1 MRVQHTKLHLGLL
14 ALLSVGLSNPL
25 AAAPTSSPSKPK
37 PVWEVNLKAY
47 GFRTFRHGFVNDYGS
62 SAALACTRGTVAVAY
77 DSIGDYIGNG
87 TTGQTQWSGSWN
99 IVVLF
104 FDRDSSKLVEKKSW
118 LGDLRPELFATPGGN
133 FILHLTRLEA
143 TRQGRRLPPGAL
155 ILLSRLGEE
164 LKRLDLPLDPNQR
177 HEWWEV
183 QTSPSGQS
191 LLLLHHLENLRQYQ
205 FYNVDTLEPH
215 SAWTEAG
222 DIPNRVISISDH
234 QMLRTSTR
242 KGEWR
247 VYLGDSESVGRE
259 IAEDSRVSGVPRFL
273 SNNLLI
279 MTRRNPIQISV
290 LKPPGEEVFLYREP
304 TGGAHNW
311 SEQPEVSADG
321 VHFAAVIVIG
331 PQSLFSMPHAFIYIW
346 KVPEPNPDQILQIS
360 PPSVWGSMITLSP
373 EGDCLVM
380 IDKAKLRLLRVP

>member
-1 MRVQHTKLHLGLL
+1 MRVQRTNLPLGLL
-14 ALLSVGLSNPL
+14 ALLSIGLSNPL
-25 AAAPTSSPSKPK
+25 AATPTTSLSKPK

-47 GFRTFRHGFVNDYGS
+47 GFRTFRHGLVNDYGS
-62 SAALACTRGTVAVAY
+62 SAALACTPATVAVAF
-77 DSIGDYIGNG
+77 DSMGDYIGNG
-87 TTGQTQWSGSWN
+87 ATGQTQWSGSWN

-104 FDRDSSKLVEKKSW
+104 FDRYSSKLLARKSW
-118 LGDLRPELFATPGGN
+118 LGDLRPELFATPDGN
-133 FILHLTRLEA
+133 FILHLRRLEA

-155 ILLSRLGEE
+155 ILLSPLGEE

-205 FYNVDTLEPH
+205 FYNVDTLEPR

-222 DIPNRVISISDH
+222 DVPNRVISVSDY
-234 QMLRTSTR
+234 QILRTSTM
-242 KGEWR
+242 KGERR
-247 VYLGDSESVGRE
+247 VYLGGSESVGRE

-273 SNNLLI
+273 SNDLLI
-279 MTRRNPIQISV
+279 MTRRNPIQIGV
-290 LKPPGEEVFLYREP
+290 LKPTGEEVFLYHEP

-311 SEQPEVSADG
+311 SDQPIVSADG
-321 VHFAAVIVIG
+321 MHFAAEIKIG
-331 PQSLFSMPHAFIYIW
+331 PESLIYIW
-346 KVPEPNPDQILQIS
+346 KVPEPGPVQILQIS
-360 PPSVWGSMITLSP
+360 PPSVWGSMMTLSP

-380 IDKAKLRLLRVP
+380 IDKAKLRLLRVS